1 MHGGSLDMLGKKK
14 KMTESN
20 FFRER
25 IHLNGNGTCLMEPNL
40 SNNKAIIES

>member
-1 MHGGSLDMLGKKK
+1 MHGGSLDMLGKEKK
-14 KMTESN
+14 WQSN

-40 SNNKAIIES
+40 SNNKAIIKS